1 MPVEDPDRSWGEYRR
16 LVLAE
21 LERIA
26 KDMEILADK
35 IQRFHSDDIAQI
47 KTDIAL
53 LKLQAAAWGAVA
65 SLSVTVVVS
74 LISKFLR

>member
-1 MPVEDPDRSWGEYRR
+1 MSPAEDAPWGEYRR

-26 KDMEILADK
+26 RDMENLADK
-35 IQRFHSDDIAQI
+35 IDRFRTDEIAQI

-53 LKLQAAAWGAVA
+53 LKMQAAAWGALAGVI
-65 SLSVTVVVS
+65 VTILVS
-74 LISKFLR
+74 LIPKFIR